1 MEWVIVAV
9 CLLMLTACTALIVRT
24 ARENDEK
31 GENGRFENDGNISRE
46 DCKTAQKRRERAKD
60 AYYMRNFW
68 NYDGS
73 EQQDWDEE
81 E

>member
-1 MEWVIVAV
+1 MEWIIVTV
-9 CLLMLTACTALIVRT
+9 CLLMLTACAALVVRT
-24 ARENDEK
+24 SRESDEK
-31 GENGRFENDGNISRE
+31 GENSDFEKDGNISRE
-46 DCKTAQKRRERAKD
+46 DCETAQEQREREREAH
-60 AYYMRNFW
+60 YMHNFW